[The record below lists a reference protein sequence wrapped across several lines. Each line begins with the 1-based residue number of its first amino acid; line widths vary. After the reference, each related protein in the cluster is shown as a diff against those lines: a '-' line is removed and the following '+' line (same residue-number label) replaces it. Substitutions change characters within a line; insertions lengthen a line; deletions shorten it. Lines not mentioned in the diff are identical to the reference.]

1 MPSSIVGLISGG
13 ALLVSGGDVYSGSA
27 QWYKAGGLQ
36 LKLAAGAPGIVY
48 AGLPNL
54 SGNYPSTIS
63 GGALASGLSG
73 YLFTDGMELSPG
85 DTYFIPKVR
94 LFSGIETVRFAVP
107 AASSGG
113 RVFWE
118 ILGLLLAVGPV
129 VAQGLGGL
137 C

>member
-1 MPSSIVGLISGG
+1 MPSSIVGDISGG
-13 ALLVSGGDVYSGSA
+13 ALLLSGGVYSGSA
-27 QWYKAGGLQ
+27 QIYKAGGLQ

-73 YLFTDGMELSPG
+73 YLYTDGMEMSPG
-85 DTYFIPKVR
+85 GSYFIPRVR
-94 LFSGIETVRFAVP
+94 LVSGIETVRFVMP

-113 RVFWE
+113 RVSWE
-118 ILGLLLAVGPV
+118 LL
-129 VAQGLGGL
+129 
-137 C
+137 